1 MKNYYNYVAT
11 LLITVIFSFINTE
24 IAIHAQDTQF
34 DEAGIE
40 GTVLT
45 SDGEPIPGAT
55 VSILLG
61 NEELVTGTNT
71 SLEGEFQLHL
81 TPGNYTLRIS
91 YVSYSTYEERIE
103 LVDGEI
109 YDIGEIRMVQST
121 QQLDEVVVES
131 QAAAVEMRFDRRI
144 YRADADMDAIGGS
157 ALDLL
162 ENIPSLETDFEGNV
176 SLRGSE
182 NVRVLINGRPSALL
196 SGGTDAL
203 AAIPSDNIERVE
215 VITNPSARY
224 GAQGDAGVIN
234 IVLKRNR
241 LTGLNGSVSARTG
254 IPDDHRISTNL
265 NSMTN
270 NANWFANLGF
280 RYRDRPS
287 ERNRFQRFESADTS
301 FQYSQ
306 NQERSRS
313 EIRGDVRLGAEFF
326 LSDRQTLTPSAFFR
340 IRDRD
345 NTSDTFYRDM
355 DLSGNL
361 EREVFREDREDEDR
375 TNFEFDLAY
384 EFDIG
389 GESNQKLTAGFKFD
403 YQPESEAS
411 NLREFNQLT
420 GEDIVRQR
428 TDNRERTT
436 DLLFQ
441 IDYTRELG
449 SDAEIEAGIRS
460 TSRWVDNNYTVE
472 QLEDGFW
479 VPFEGFNDDFRY
491 DQNIN
496 AAYGILSSQFG
507 KFSVQGG
514 LRLEQTRINTELTES
529 GDGSGQN
536 YLNLFPSVFMNYELN
551 EQNSVQL
558 SYSRR
563 LSRPRFRNILPF
575 SNFRDSRNIFT
586 GNPNL
591 NPVFSD
597 SYELSY
603 LRLWNSGSV
612 STSIY
617 HRYRTGVVERIT
629 ELDSDGITRR
639 FPINLSTQSNWGSE
653 LAVSQRLFDSLRL
666 RASANYF
673 YSDTEGTFNDQ
684 VFERSA
690 TAFFGRVRLQ
700 WEVVD
705 GLNLQSTY
713 WYSGPRSTTQGTR
726 SASYGINSGVSMD
739 IWSGDATISLSG
751 SDLLNTRGRTTII
764 EEPNFY
770 SEDESRWRT
779 RSFRLNFIWR
789 FSSVSG

>member
-1 MKNYYNYVAT
+1 MENYYNYLFTLSTLFLT
-11 LLITVIFSFINTE
+11 LLFNPAVTTT
-24 IAIHAQDTQF
+24 AQDTQF
-34 DEAGIE
+34 DEASVE
-40 GTVLT
+40 GTVVDQ
-45 SDGEPIPGAT
+45 SGQPIPGAT
-55 VSILLG
+55 VSILLQ

-71 SLEGEFQLHL
+71 SMDGEFQLDL
-81 TPGNYTLRIS
+81 NPGNYILRIT
-91 YVSYSTYEERIE
+91 YVSYSNHEERIG
-103 LVDGEI
+103 LVDGEAL
-109 YDIGEIRMVQST
+109 DIGEIRLNQST

-131 QAAAVEMRFDRRI
+131 QAAAVEMRLDRRI
-144 YRADADMDAIGGS
+144 YRADAEMEAIGGS

-162 ENIPSLETDFEGNV
+162 ENIPSLETDFDGNV
-176 SLRGSE
+176 SLRGSD

-203 AAIPSDNIERVE
+203 ASIPSSNIERVE

-224 GAQGDAGVIN
+224 DAQGDAGVIN

-270 NANWFANLGF
+270 NANWFANLGL

-287 ERNRFQRFESADTS
+287 ERNRFQRFQSADTS
-301 FQYSQ
+301 YQYSQ
-306 NQERSRS
+306 SQERSRA
-313 EIRGDVRLGAEFF
+313 ELRGDIRLGAEFF
-326 LSDRQTLTPSAFFR
+326 ISDRQTLTPSAFFR

-345 NTSDTFYRDM
+345 NRSDTFYRDM
-355 DLSGNL
+355 DILGNL
-361 EREVFREDREDEDR
+361 EREVFREDIEDEDR

-389 GESNQKLTAGFKFD
+389 GESNQQLRADIKFD
-403 YQPESEAS
+403 YQPETEAS
-411 NLREFNQLT
+411 NLREFNQIT

-428 TDNRERTT
+428 TDNYEETT
-436 DLLFQ
+436 DFLIQ
-441 IDYTRELG
+441 ADYRRDLG
-449 SDAEIEAGIRS
+449 DSAEFEAGFRS
-460 TSRWVDNNYTVE
+460 TNRWVNNDYTVE
-472 QLEDGFW
+472 ELQNGIW
-479 VPFEGFNDDFRY
+479 VPFENFNDDFRY
-491 DQNIN
+491 TQNIN

-514 LRLEQTRINTELTES
+514 LRLEQTVIETELIES
-529 GDGSGQN
+529 GEGSEQN
-536 YLNLFPSVFMNYELN
+536 YLNLFPSVFMNYEFN
-551 EQNSVQL
+551 DQNSVQV

-612 STSIY
+612 STSVY

-639 FPINLSTQSNWGSE
+639 FPINLSTQSNWGTE
-653 LAVSQRLFDSLRL
+653 LAVSQRLFNSLRL
-666 RASANYF
+666 RGSANYYF
-673 YSDTEGTFNDQ
+673 SDTEGTFNNQ
-684 VFERSA
+684 IFERTTS
-690 TAFFGRVRLQ
+690 AFFGRLRIQ
-700 WEVVD
+700 WEFID
-705 GLNLQSTY
+705 GVNFQSTY
-713 WYSGPRSTTQGTR
+713 FYSGPRNTTQGTR
-726 SASYGINSGVSMD
+726 SSSYGLNSGISVD
-739 IWSGDATISLSG
+739 LWDGDATLSLSG
-751 SDLLNTRGRTTII
+751 RDLLNTRGRNTII

-789 FSSVSG
+789 FSSIGG

>member
-1 MKNYYNYVAT
+1 MENMYNIIT
-11 LLITVIFSFINTE
+11 TILITLIFGFISSKTT
-24 IAIHAQDTQF
+24 IKAQDSQF
-34 DEAGIE
+34 DEARVE
-40 GTVLT
+40 GTILNT
-45 SDGEPIPGAT
+45 EGDPIPGAT

-71 SLEGEFQLHL
+71 SMDGEFQLDL
-81 TPGNYTLRIS
+81 TPGNYILRVS
-91 YVSYSTYEERIE
+91 YISYSTYEERIE

-109 YDIGEIRMVQST
+109 YDIGEIRMSQST

-144 YRADADMDAIGGS
+144 YRADAEMEAIGGS

-176 SLRGSE
+176 SLRGSD

-203 AAIPSDNIERVE
+203 ASIPSDNIERVE

-241 LTGLNGSVSARTG
+241 LAGLNGSVSARTG
-254 IPDDHRISTNL
+254 IPDDHRVSTNL

-270 NANWFANLGF
+270 SANWFANLGF

-287 ERNRFQRFESADTS
+287 ERNRFQRFQSADTS

-313 EIRGDVRLGAEFF
+313 ELRGDLRLGAEFF
-326 LSDRQTLTPSAFFR
+326 ISDRQTLTPSAFFR
-340 IRDRD
+340 IRDR
-345 NTSDTFYRDM
+345 NNRSDTFYRDM

-361 EREVFREDREDEDR
+361 DREVFREDLEDEDR

-389 GESNQKLTAGFKFD
+389 GSSNQRLTADFKFD
-403 YQPESEAS
+403 YQPETEAS
-411 NLREFNQLT
+411 NLREFNQIT
-420 GEDIVRQR
+420 GEDLVRQR
-428 TDNRERTT
+428 TDNQEETT

-449 SDAEIEAGIRS
+449 SDAEFEAGIRT

-472 QLEDGFW
+472 QLEDGIW

-491 DQNIN
+491 DENIN

-514 LRLEQTRINTELTES
+514 LRLEQTRINTELTET
-529 GDGSGQN
+529 GDGSEQN
-536 YLNLFPSVFMNYELN
+536 YLNLFPSVFMNYEFN
-551 EQNSVQL
+551 AQNSVQL

-575 SNFRDSRNIFT
+575 SNFRDSRDIFT
-586 GNPNL
+586 GNPSL

-603 LRLWNSGSV
+603 LRLWDSGSV
-612 STSIY
+612 STSVY

-629 ELDSDGITRR
+629 ELDSDGVTRR

-684 VFERSA
+684 VFERS
-690 TAFFGRVRLQ
+690 TSAFFGRVRIQ
-700 WEVVD
+700 WEVMN
-705 GLNLQSTY
+705 GLNFQSTY
-713 WYSGPRSTTQGTR
+713 RYSGPRATTQGTR
-726 SASYGINSGVSMD
+726 SSSYSLNSGISLD
-739 IWSGDATISLSG
+739 IWNGDATISLSG

-779 RSFRLNFIWR
+779 RSVRLNFIWR
-789 FSSVSG
+789 FSTIGG

>member
-1 MKNYYNYVAT
+1 MENYYNYLFTLSTLFLT
-11 LLITVIFSFINTE
+11 LLFNPAVTTT
-24 IAIHAQDTQF
+24 AQDTQF
-34 DEAGIE
+34 DEASVE
-40 GTVLT
+40 GTVVDQ
-45 SDGEPIPGAT
+45 SGQPIPGAT
-55 VSILLG
+55 VSILLQ

-71 SLEGEFQLHL
+71 SMDGEFQLDL
-81 TPGNYTLRIS
+81 NPGNYILRIT
-91 YVSYSTYEERIE
+91 YVSYSNHEERIG
-103 LVDGEI
+103 LVDGEAL
-109 YDIGEIRMVQST
+109 DIGEIRLNQST

-131 QAAAVEMRFDRRI
+131 QAAAVEMRLDRRI
-144 YRADADMDAIGGS
+144 YRADAEMEAIGGS

-162 ENIPSLETDFEGNV
+162 ENIPSLETDFDGNV
-176 SLRGSE
+176 SLRGSD

-203 AAIPSDNIERVE
+203 ASIPSSNIERVE

-224 GAQGDAGVIN
+224 DAQGDAGVIN

-270 NANWFANLGF
+270 NANWFANLGL

-287 ERNRFQRFESADTS
+287 ERNRFQRFQSADTS
-301 FQYSQ
+301 YQYSQ
-306 NQERSRS
+306 SQERSRA
-313 EIRGDVRLGAEFF
+313 ELRGDIRLGAEFF
-326 LSDRQTLTPSAFFR
+326 ISDRQTLTPSAFFR

-345 NTSDTFYRDM
+345 NRSDTFYRDM
-355 DLSGNL
+355 DILGNL
-361 EREVFREDREDEDR
+361 EREVFREDIEDEDR

-389 GESNQKLTAGFKFD
+389 GESNQRLRADIKFD
-403 YQPESEAS
+403 YQPETEAS
-411 NLREFNQLT
+411 NLREFNQIT

-428 TDNRERTT
+428 TDNYEETT
-436 DLLFQ
+436 DFLIQ
-441 IDYTRELG
+441 ADYRRDLG
-449 SDAEIEAGIRS
+449 DSAEFEAGFRS
-460 TSRWVDNNYTVE
+460 TNRWVNNDYTVE
-472 QLEDGFW
+472 ELQNGIW
-479 VPFEGFNDDFRY
+479 VPFENFNDDFRY
-491 DQNIN
+491 TQNIN

-514 LRLEQTRINTELTES
+514 LRLEQTVIETELIES
-529 GDGSGQN
+529 GEGSEQN
-536 YLNLFPSVFMNYELN
+536 YLNLFPSVFMNYEFN
-551 EQNSVQL
+551 DQNSVQV

-612 STSIY
+612 STSVY

-639 FPINLSTQSNWGSE
+639 FPINLSTQSNWGTE
-653 LAVSQRLFDSLRL
+653 LAVSQRLFNSLRL
-666 RASANYF
+666 RGSANYYF
-673 YSDTEGTFNDQ
+673 SDTEGTFNNQ
-684 VFERSA
+684 IFERTTS
-690 TAFFGRVRLQ
+690 AFFGRLRIQ
-700 WEVVD
+700 WEFID
-705 GLNLQSTY
+705 GVNFQSTY
-713 WYSGPRSTTQGTR
+713 FYSGPRNTTQGTR
-726 SASYGINSGVSMD
+726 SSSYGLNSGISVD
-739 IWSGDATISLSG
+739 LWDGDATLSLSG
-751 SDLLNTRGRTTII
+751 RDLLNTRGRNTII

-789 FSSVSG
+789 FSSIGG

>member
-1 MKNYYNYVAT
+1 MENYYNYLFTLST
-11 LLITVIFSFINTE
+11 LLLTLFFNPAVTTT
-24 IAIHAQDTQF
+24 AQDTQF
-34 DEAGIE
+34 DEASVE
-40 GTVLT
+40 GTVVDQ
-45 SDGEPIPGAT
+45 SGQPIPGAT
-55 VSILLG
+55 VSILLQ

-71 SLEGEFQLHL
+71 SMDGEFQLDL
-81 TPGNYTLRIS
+81 NPGNYILRIT
-91 YVSYSTYEERIE
+91 YVSYSNHEERIG
-103 LVDGEI
+103 LVDGEAL
-109 YDIGEIRMVQST
+109 DIGEIRLNQST
-121 QQLDEVVVES
+121 QRLDEVVVES

-144 YRADADMDAIGGS
+144 YRADAEMEAIGGS

-176 SLRGSE
+176 SLRGSD

-203 AAIPSDNIERVE
+203 ASIPSSNIERVE

-224 GAQGDAGVIN
+224 DAQGDAGVIN

-287 ERNRFQRFESADTS
+287 ERNRFQRFQSADTS
-301 FQYSQ
+301 YQYSQ
-306 NQERSRS
+306 SQERSRA
-313 EIRGDVRLGAEFF
+313 ELRGDIRLGAEFF
-326 LSDRQTLTPSAFFR
+326 ISDRQTLIPSAFFR

-345 NTSDTFYRDM
+345 NRSDTFYRDM
-355 DLSGNL
+355 DILGNL
-361 EREVFREDREDEDR
+361 EREVFREDIEDEDR

-389 GESNQKLTAGFKFD
+389 GESNQRLRADIKFD
-403 YQPESEAS
+403 YQPETEAS
-411 NLREFNQLT
+411 NLREFNQIS

-428 TDNRERTT
+428 TDNYEETT
-436 DLLFQ
+436 DLLIQ
-441 IDYTRELG
+441 ADYRRDLG
-449 SDAEIEAGIRS
+449 DSAEFETGFRS
-460 TSRWVDNNYTVE
+460 TNRWVNNDYTVE
-472 QLEDGFW
+472 ELQNGIW
-479 VPFEGFNDDFRY
+479 VPFENFNDDFRY
-491 DQNIN
+491 TQNIN

-514 LRLEQTRINTELTES
+514 LRLEQTVIETELIES
-529 GDGSGQN
+529 GEGSEQN
-536 YLNLFPSVFMNYELN
+536 YLNLFPSVFMNYEFN
-551 EQNSVQL
+551 DQNSVQV

-612 STSIY
+612 STSVY

-639 FPINLSTQSNWGSE
+639 FPINLSTQSNWGTE
-653 LAVSQRLFDSLRL
+653 LAVSQRLFSSLRI
-666 RASANYF
+666 RGSANYF
-673 YSDTEGTFNDQ
+673 FSDTEGTFNNQ
-684 VFERSA
+684 VFERTTS
-690 TAFFGRVRLQ
+690 AFFGRLRIQ
-700 WEVVD
+700 WEFID
-705 GLNLQSTY
+705 GVNFQSTY
-713 WYSGPRSTTQGTR
+713 FYSGPRNTTQGTR
-726 SASYGINSGVSMD
+726 SSSYGLNSGISVD
-739 IWSGDATISLSG
+739 LWDGDATLSLSG
-751 SDLLNTRGRTTII
+751 RDLLNTRGRNTII

-789 FSSVSG
+789 FSSIGG